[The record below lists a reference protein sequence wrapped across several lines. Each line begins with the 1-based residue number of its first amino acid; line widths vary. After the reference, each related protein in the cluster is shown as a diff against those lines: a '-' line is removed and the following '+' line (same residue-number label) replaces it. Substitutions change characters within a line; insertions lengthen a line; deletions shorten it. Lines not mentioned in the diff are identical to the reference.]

1 DMADSLL
8 ELARLHGLQASYV
21 DIEGTRRVADPE
33 ALVAVLSALGVE
45 IEGPD
50 RAAEP
55 LAAATSQRWR
65 RLAEPVLVAWD
76 GRGSVVVRLPS
87 RLADA
92 PVSLSLTL
100 EGGETREHALPMADA
115 TTGDAAHLDGE
126 RFVALRV
133 PLPGPLPL
141 GYHRTCIRAGD

>member
-1 DMADSLL
+1 
-8 ELARLHGLQASYV
+8 
-21 DIEGTRRVADPE
+21 
-33 ALVAVLSALGVE
+33 
-45 IEGPD
+45 
-50 RAAEP
+50 
-55 LAAATSQRWR
+55 
-65 RLAEPVLVAWD
+65 PVLVAWD

-115 TTGDAAHLDGE
+115 TTVDAAHLDGE

-141 GYHRTCIRAGD
+141 GYHRTCIRAGDLAAESWLFCAPTRAYVPDESH